1 MKKIIL
7 SAFVGILLTACGSD
21 DDSKPISSA
30 ANVIDAR
37 NPADMQKL
45 GQSFELLLHIKK
57 ATQAASGETDRL
69 ATNAVIFSKPMP
81 TVNPTF
87 AQHHGIPLS
96 NMKMQGA
103 MTVEL
108 AVTAVVN
115 NVEYDLKNF
124 DIFYQPTNVW
134 SEPDL
139 SIYKVENDINNVEFW
154 KRGPSFDFDSAL
166 LRDIDKVN
174 MKPGGKLPPKPLNI
188 YVKLG
193 NKLSNGIQMYGEQPE
208 YKQYKSVRPFNDK
221 GNLCGKLR
229 HLSDFSQLQCVD
241 IDGSSISVLVENNS
255 TPDRE
260 ANANRVVKT
269 VEFFLQHFSSR
280 IASEISYNDAAMI
293 FFDDFD
299 NSLAGEYATGHLRY
313 QDLGNNET
321 NPTDPNQRDA
331 SYEEIIHFI
340 HDYGLMSAA
349 MNSPGSKWHKMQLE
363 LDRLTLQSILLG
375 NYFPNGKDPYVQD
388 PGLDAESY
396 DQEYLAY
403 AMYAYYDINPVGYS
417 AQEFGSNTYSELQVN
432 EPEMVT
438 FFETYFPTRAEFA
451 AFKAS
456 L

>member
-7 SAFVGILLTACGSD
+7 SVFVGILLTACGSD
-21 DDSKPISSA
+21 DDSKPTPPA

-37 NPADMQKL
+37 NPADVQKL
-45 GQSFELLLHIKK
+45 GQSYELLLYIKK

-69 ATNAVIFSKPMP
+69 ATNAVIFSKPIP

-87 AQHHGIPLS
+87 AQHHGVPLL

-108 AVTAVVN
+108 AVIAVVN
-115 NVEYDLKNF
+115 NIEYDLTNF
-124 DIFYQPTNVW
+124 DIFYQPTNAW
-134 SEPDL
+134 NEPDL
-139 SIYKVENDINNVEFW
+139 SIYKVENDINNVTFW
-154 KRGPSFDFDSAL
+154 KRGSSFDFNSAL
-166 LRDIDKVN
+166 LNDHDKIDMEN
-174 MKPGGKLPPKPLNI
+174 GLPLNI

-208 YKQYKSVRPFNDK
+208 YMQYKSVRPFNDN
-221 GNLCGKLR
+221 GNLCGKPH
-229 HLSDFSQLQCVD
+229 HLSDFTQLQCVD
-241 IDGSSISVLVENNS
+241 IDGSSVSILVEDNS
-255 TPDRE
+255 TPERQ
-260 ANANRVVKT
+260 ANADRVTKT

-293 FFDDFD
+293 FFDDLDFD
-299 NSLAGEYATGHLRY
+299 SRPAGEYANDHLRY

-363 LDRLTLQSILLG
+363 LDRLTFQSILLG
-375 NYFPNGKDPYVQD
+375 NYFPNGKDPHVQD

-451 AFKAS
+451 AFKSS

>member
-7 SAFVGILLTACGSD
+7 SVFIGMLLTACGSD
-21 DDSKPISSA
+21 DDSKPTSPA

-37 NPADMQKL
+37 NPADVQKL
-45 GQSFELLLHIKK
+45 GQSYELLLHIKK
-57 ATQAASGETDRL
+57 ATQAASGEMDRL
-69 ATNAVIFSKPMP
+69 ATNAVIFSKPIS

-87 AQHHGIPLS
+87 AQHHGVPLL

-108 AVTAVVN
+108 AATAVVN
-115 NVEYDLKNF
+115 NVEYELTNF
-124 DIFYQPTNVW
+124 DIFYQPTSAW

-139 SIYKVENDINNVEFW
+139 SIYKVENDINNVMFW
-154 KRGPSFDFDSAL
+154 KRGTSFDFNSSL
-166 LRDIDKVN
+166 LNDHDKIDMEN
-174 MKPGGKLPPKPLNI
+174 GLPLNI

-193 NKLSNGIQMYGEQPE
+193 NKLSNGIQMYGEQPGFL
-208 YKQYKSVRPFNDK
+208 QYKDVRPFNDN
-221 GNLCGKLR
+221 GNLCGKPR

-241 IDGSSISVLVENNS
+241 IDGSTVSILVEDNS
-255 TPDRE
+255 TVELQD
-260 ANANRVVKT
+260 NANRVAKT
-269 VEFFLQHFSSR
+269 VEFFLQHFPSR
-280 IASEISYNDAAMI
+280 IAHEISYNEAAMI
-293 FFDDFD
+293 FFTDLDFD
-299 NSLAGEYATGHLRY
+299 SRAAGEYADENLRY

-321 NPTDPNQRDA
+321 NPTNPNQRDA
-331 SYEEIIHFI
+331 SYEEVIHFI

-375 NYFPNGKDPYVQD
+375 NYFPNGKDPHVQD

-417 AQEFGSNTYSELQVN
+417 AQEFSSATYSELQVN

-438 FFETYFPTRAEFA
+438 FFEMYFPTRAEFT